1 MLKRVAFAVFAGL
14 SLASVSYAEETP
26 TPAETP
32 TVRTVRLGVMSF
44 RGQNGF
50 TTHIA
55 DEDRL
60 LAQVPHWIA
69 SHVPGI
75 RLETRYYR
83 MNDLMRAIEAKDVD
97 VFLGSSGL
105 FWQMKHTGA
114 RDLAT
119 IVSSQTPD
127 PNEGV
132 AGVIFVRKDRADLNT
147 LEDLKGKSASMGLD
161 NMFLATQLSMA
172 AVAKAGFDPRRFFS
186 YINHYDLPVPKTVED
201 VVNGTVDVG
210 ILRACVLESEFP
222 DWKKHLKIINA
233 QTSGT
238 FHCARST
245 DAYPNWTMAAVS
257 GFVPELSRALAVALL
272 TMPPTDSGA
281 YHWSL
286 ATDFEHVDNVSRLL
300 KTDGYAY
307 LNEWTFARLWQEYR
321 EILIF
326 VLFLI
331 VGFLIHVW
339 RVEKLVDR
347 RTSELRTEMQRREA
361 SEASL
366 REFEQRLDSTRKMSI
381 VSEMSSVIAHEIRQ
395 PLASVQYLAD
405 GIRVLLR
412 RGTSDTDKMQRC
424 ADGICRQVERINAV
438 VDHVRTYAKEEQKR
452 DERIDFSAL
461 VTRVVGKLR
470 ERMAIPPTA
479 NLVSD
484 LAVKGDSLELELA
497 VANLLKN
504 AREAA
509 GDTGRVSVDL
519 NREGFSAVL
528 TIENSGRVLTEEDF
542 KRLAHP
548 LASGKKTGLGLGLPI
563 VRSITEAHR
572 GNLTLIPR
580 PSGGVIAV
588 LKLPLWETTK

>member
-1 MLKRVAFAVFAGL
+1 MLKRVVLAALACL
-14 SLASVSYAEETP
+14 SLASVSYAEKALM
-26 TPAETP
+26 PAETP

-60 LAQVPHWIA
+60 LAQVPQWIA
-69 SHVPGI
+69 THVPGI

-83 MNDLMRAIEAKDVD
+83 MNDLMRAVEAKDVD

-119 IVSSQTPD
+119 IVSAQTPD

-132 AGVIFVRKDRADLNT
+132 AGVIFVRKDRSDLNT
-147 LEDLKGKSASMGLD
+147 LEDLKGKTASMGLD

-172 AVAKAGFDPRRFFS
+172 AIAKDGFDPRHFFS
-186 YINHYDLPVPKTVED
+186 YVNHYDLPVPKAIED
-201 VVNGTVDVG
+201 VVNGTIDVG

-222 DWKKHLKIINA
+222 DWKNHLKIINA

-257 GFVPELSRALAVALL
+257 GFDPELSRALAVALL
-272 TMPPTDSGA
+272 TMPPTDSGD

-307 LNEWTFARLWQEYR
+307 LNEWTFTRLWQEYR

-326 VLFLI
+326 VLILI
-331 VGFLIHVW
+331 AGFLVHVW

-347 RTSELRTEMQRREA
+347 RTSELRAEMKRREA

-366 REFEQRLDSTRKMSI
+366 REFEQRLETTRKMSI

-412 RGTSDTDKMQRC
+412 RGASDTDKMQRG
-424 ADGICRQVERINAV
+424 ADGICRQVDRINAV
-438 VDHVRTYAKEEQKR
+438 VDRVRTYAKEEQKR
-452 DERIDFSAL
+452 DEIIDFSAL
-461 VTRVVGKLR
+461 VTRVVDKLR
-470 ERMAIPPTA
+470 ERMPIPPTA
-479 NLVSD
+479 NLVAD
-484 LAVKGDSLELELA
+484 LTVKGDSLELELA

-509 GDTGRVSVDL
+509 GDTGQVSVDL
-519 NREGFSAVL
+519 NREGYSVVL
-528 TIENSGRVLTEEDF
+528 TIENSGKILTKEDF
-542 KRLAHP
+542 KRLTHP
-548 LASGKKTGLGLGLPI
+548 LASGKKSGLGLGLPI

-580 PSGGVIAV
+580 PLGGVIAI
-588 LKLPLWETTK
+588 LKLPLLESSK

>member
-1 MLKRVAFAVFAGL
+1 
-14 SLASVSYAEETP
+14 
-26 TPAETP
+26 
-32 TVRTVRLGVMSF
+32 
-44 RGQNGF
+44 
-50 TTHIA
+50 
-55 DEDRL
+55 
-60 LAQVPHWIA
+60 
-69 SHVPGI
+69 
-75 RLETRYYR
+75 
-83 MNDLMRAIEAKDVD
+83 
-97 VFLGSSGL
+97 
-105 FWQMKHTGA
+105 
-114 RDLAT
+114 
-119 IVSSQTPD
+119 
-127 PNEGV
+127 
-132 AGVIFVRKDRADLNT
+132 
-147 LEDLKGKSASMGLD
+147 
-161 NMFLATQLSMA
+161 MA

-186 YINHYDLPVPKTVED
+186 YINHYDLPVPKAVED

-210 ILRACVLESEFP
+210 IFRACVLESEFP
-222 DWKKHLKIINA
+222 DWKNHLKIINA

-257 GFVPELSRALAVALL
+257 GFDPELSRALAVALL

-307 LNEWTFARLWQEYR
+307 LNEWTFSRLWQEYR

-326 VLFLI
+326 VL
-331 VGFLIHVW
+331 FLIHVW

-347 RTSELRTEMQRREA
+347 RTSELRMEMKRREA
-361 SEASL
+361 SETSL
-366 REFEQRLDSTRKMSI
+366 REFEQHLETTQKMSI

-412 RGTSDTDKMQRC
+412 RGFSDTEKM
-424 ADGICRQVERINAV
+424 QVERINAV
-438 VDHVRTYAKEEQKR
+438 VDRVRTYAKEEQKR

-461 VTRVVGKLR
+461 VTRVIDKLR

-519 NREGFSAVL
+519 NREGGSAVL
-528 TIENSGRVLTEEDF
+528 TIENSGRILTEEDLNF
-542 KRLAHP
+542 PAK
-548 LASGKKTGLGLGLPI
+548 
-563 VRSITEAHR
+563 
-572 GNLTLIPR
+572 LTLKAYE
-580 PSGGVIAV
+580 G
-588 LKLPLWETTK
+588 

>member
-1 MLKRVAFAVFAGL
+1 MLKRVVFAVFAGL

-32 TVRTVRLGVMSF
+32 YVRTVRLGVMSF

-60 LAQVPHWIA
+60 LAQVPYWIA
-69 SHVPGI
+69 SHVPDI

-83 MNDLMRAIEAKDVD
+83 MNDLMRAIEAKKVD

-119 IVSSQTPD
+119 IVSAQTPD

-132 AGVIFVRKDRADLNT
+132 AGVIFVRKDRTDLNT
-147 LEDLKGKSASMGLD
+147 LADLKGKTASMGLD

-172 AVAKAGFDPRRFFS
+172 AIAKAGYDPRHFFS
-186 YINHYDLPVPKTVED
+186 FSHHYDLPVPRAVD
-201 VVNGTVDVG
+201 DAMNRTVDVG

-222 DWKKHLKIINA
+222 NWQNKLKIINA

-257 GFVPELSRALAVALL
+257 GFDPELSRALAVALL

-307 LNEWTFARLWQEYR
+307 LNDWTFSRLWQEYR
-321 EILIF
+321 EILI
-326 VLFLI
+326 LI
-331 VGFLIHVW
+331 LLLVAGFLIHVW

-347 RTSELRTEMQRREA
+347 RTAELRNEMRRREA

-366 REFEQRLDSTRKMSI
+366 REFEQRLESTRKMSI

-412 RGTSDTDKMQRC
+412 RGDTDTKKMQRC
-424 ADGICRQVERINAV
+424 ADGICRQVDKINAV
-438 VDHVRTYAKEEQKR
+438 VDRVRTYAKEEQKR
-452 DERIDFSAL
+452 DESIDFSAL
-461 VTRVVGKLR
+461 VPQVAGKLR
-470 ERMAIPPTA
+470 DRMTA
-479 NLVSD
+479 TLSVNIAPD
-484 LAVKGDSLELELA
+484 LFVRGDALELELA

-509 GDTGRVSVDL
+509 GAEGHVSVDL
-519 NREGFSAVL
+519 NREAYSVVL
-528 TIENSGRVLTEEDF
+528 TIENSGKVLTDDDF
-542 KRLAHP
+542 KRLTHP
-548 LASGKKTGLGLGLPI
+548 LASGKKDGLGLGLPI

-572 GNLTLIPR
+572 GNLVLIPR
-580 PSGGVIAV
+580 PLGGVIAT
-588 LKLPLWETTK
+588 LKLPLIEAQK